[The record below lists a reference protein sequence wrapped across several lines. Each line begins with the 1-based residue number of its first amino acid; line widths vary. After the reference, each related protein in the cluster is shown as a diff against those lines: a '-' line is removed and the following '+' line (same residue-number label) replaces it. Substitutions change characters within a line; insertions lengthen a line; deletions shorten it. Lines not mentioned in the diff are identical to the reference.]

1 MWTGKCANGTG
12 FHYDSTFGHTKKA
25 GLGPQTHYGV
35 IQLSF
40 PAIQVQS
47 TTHQVPNAGN
57 IYYWQI
63 NQWRSAAAA
72 LFRFQEML
80 TLEYLSAQQQPGN
93 GSGAG
98 TTGDAKSYQTLVI
111 SAVLPVCLQPNEA
124 LSS

>member
-93 GSGAG
+93 GPG
-98 TTGDAKSYQTLVI
+98 TQSPIRRWL
-111 SAVLPVCLQPNEA
+111 SACPACVSPSQRSAELIANMA
-124 LSS
+124 